1 MVVGFEEG
9 LKGVAVWELGVIAAV
24 DMRSLIEPDRWRL
37 EVSDTKSRGGNK
49 L

>member
-24 DMRSLIEPDRWRL
+24 DMRSLIELRSL
-37 EVSDTKSRGGNK
+37 EVGSQ
-49 L
+49 